1 VARDAVTIK
10 LTKEFDRLPKL
21 PAEVRRRLSLVVR
34 KTAKDVEA
42 RAKVRAPVD
51 TGALKGSIQARPV
64 DELTSEVVVGQEY
77 GIYQEFGTVRMPA
90 RPYLRPAVE
99 EVAPAFEQAIAQAI
113 EEAARS
119 G

>member
-1 VARDAVTIK
+1 MAKEAVTIK
-10 LTKEFDRLPKL
+10 LTKEFDRLPSL

-42 RAKVRAPVD
+42 RAKTRAPVD
-51 TGALKGSIQARPV
+51 TGALKNSIQARPR

-77 GIYQEFGTVRMPA
+77 GLYQEFGTVKMAA
-90 RPYLRPAVE
+90 RPFLRPAVE
-99 EVAPAFEQAIAQAI
+99 EVAPAFEAAVTQAI

-119 G
+119 